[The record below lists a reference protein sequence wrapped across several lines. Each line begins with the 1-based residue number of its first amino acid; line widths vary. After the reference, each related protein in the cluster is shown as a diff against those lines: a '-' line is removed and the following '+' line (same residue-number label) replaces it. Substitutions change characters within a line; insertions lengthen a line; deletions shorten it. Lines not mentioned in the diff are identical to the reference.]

1 MNEEQKNTG
10 NLLVFFL
17 IVAIIIIIVMGFFMY
32 KIYTDKQTTQTNNVQ
47 EQAENIINNA
57 ESIISKSENSISKAE
72 NNISKSEN
80 NNSTDSV
87 SLELG
92 EYTLNE
98 VDNSDPTLPNN
109 EGCGVTLKENNVCT
123 IYEGY
128 GNSRIGVYTI
138 KDNKLICNTVIS
150 RGEEGPLTYTEND
163 VIFEFNIINN
173 NKLELSKIENNAKD
187 VVNKNSP
194 YDKNGQAIYDPY
206 GLKIGMT
213 YSKSN

>member
-1 MNEEQKNTG
+1 MNEGQKNTV

-17 IVAIIIIIVMGFFMY
+17 IVALIIIIVMGFFMY
-32 KIYTDKQTTQTNNVQ
+32 KIYTDKQTTQINNVQ
-47 EQAENIINNA
+47 GQAENIINNA
-57 ESIISKSENSISKAE
+57 ENIISKAE
-72 NNISKSEN
+72 NND
-80 NNSTDSV
+80 STDTV

-138 KDNKLICNTVIS
+138 KNNKLICNTVIS

-163 VIFEFNIINN
+163 IIFEFNIINN

-187 VVNKNSP
+187 AVSKNSP

-206 GLKIGMT
+206 GLEIGMT